1 MPEKST
7 NENYIELF
15 DVTKK
20 QSVTKAPLA
29 EIRFIPRKG
38 ERIFISLK
46 GPGDWS
52 SYTVVDVEY
61 FLSHDPSGGHT
72 FTSTVGKVTLYV
84 EESK

>member
-1 MPEKST
+1 MAKKNT
-7 NENYIELF
+7 DENYIELF

-20 QSVTKAPLA
+20 QTVTKASLA
-29 EIRFIPRKG
+29 EVRFIPRKG

-52 SYTVVDVEY
+52 TYTVVDVEY
-61 FLSHDPSGGHT
+61 FLSHDPSAGEAFAAT
-72 FTSTVGKVTLYV
+72 AGKVTLYV